1 MKLED
6 FNCRKRTNLFPI
18 YFYFVRSYATYL
30 GEIPEAAET
39 YNVVGNVNEHGL
51 VITESTFGGLTELIC
66 TRRNGKMD
74 YGSLIWVTLQ
84 RSRNAREAI
93 TTMTN
98 LVADHGYA
106 STGESFSIA
115 DQNELWIL
123 ELIGKGR
130 HGLGAVWVARKVP
143 EGYVSGHANQARI
156 TTFPLDDPENTLYSK
171 DVITFARDI
180 GLYDGAD
187 AEFSFSDVYDPVT
200 FDGARFCEARVWS
213 YFSTIMG
220 KEWSDKYLDYA
231 QGYNL
236 SNRMP
241 LWVKPPAKISPQDV
255 MQGMRN
261 HYEGTALDNSG
272 TQFPDVGAESA
283 HLPIR
288 HGSLYWSTPDHQD
301 KKYFNERTIAQS
313 PTGWSIVCQS
323 RADGPKEMAALM
335 WFGIDDSSTSV
346 HFPVYGSVTKV
357 SQGWAGLGPQDG
369 ATPPLM
375 TFSLDSAFY
384 VFNLVANWAYS
395 RWDVIYPDVIAR
407 ILSKEAA
414 YFDRVKETDPQ
425 VAALLNN
432 GDKKGAVE
440 LMTSFSTD
448 IGDQLLK
455 DWFAFFGELFVKYRD
470 GYVTTANPKIPVC
483 GCDSASQGYSD
494 QWYNR
499 VVDENG
505 ERYLVPADAT
515 NLKAGKH
522 GRPTTSKRDLR
533 AFN

>member
-1 MKLED
+1 
-6 FNCRKRTNLFPI
+6 
-18 YFYFVRSYATYL
+18 
-30 GEIPEAAET
+30 
-39 YNVVGNVNEHGL
+39 
-51 VITESTFGGLTELIC
+51 
-66 TRRNGKMD
+66 
-74 YGSLIWVTLQ
+74 
-84 RSRNAREAI
+84 
-93 TTMTN
+93 MTN
-98 LVADHGYA
+98 LVKDYGYA

-115 DQNELWIL
+115 DQNELWVL

-130 HGLGAVWVARKVP
+130 KGLGAVWVARKVP
-143 EGYVSGHANQARI
+143 EGHVTGHANQARI
-156 TTFPLDDPENTLYSK
+156 TTFPLNDPENTLYAP
-171 DVITFARDI
+171 DVISFARDL
-180 GLYDGAD
+180 GLYEGEDED
-187 AEFSFSDVYDPVT
+187 FSFSDVYDPVT

-220 KEWSDKYLDYA
+220 QEWSDQYLDYA
-231 QGYNL
+231 QGLNL
-236 SNRMP
+236 TNRMP
-241 LWVKPPAKISPQDV
+241 LWVKPAAKISPQDV

-283 HLPIR
+283 ALPIR
-288 HGSLYWSTPDHQD
+288 HGSLMWENKD
-301 KKYFNERTIAQS
+301 KTYFNERTIAQS

-323 RADGPKEMAALM
+323 RADVATEMAALM

-395 RWDVIYPDVIAR
+395 RWDAIYPDVLAR
-407 ILSKEAA
+407 ILSKEAV
-414 YFDRVKETDPQ
+414 YFDMVKENDPK
-425 VAALLNN
+425 VAALLAS
-432 GDKKGAVE
+432 GDKAGAVD

-455 DWFAFFGELFVKYRD
+455 DWFTFFGELFVKYRD
-470 GYVTTANPKIPVC
+470 GFVTTANPKVPVC
-483 GCDSASQGYSD
+483 GCDTASLSYPD
-494 QWYNR
+494 KWYDR
-499 VVDENG
+499 IVADTG
-505 ERYLVPADAT
+505 DRYLAPADAST
-515 NLKAGKH
+515 ANLKAGKH
-522 GRPTTSKRDLR
+522 GHPTTNKRDLR